1 MVTFKDLTLSK
12 YTALLGVSL
21 GKQSYFNLPS
31 PLRGQQDCLQT
42 VLQYASAAS
51 TTAALLFPHFFAT
64 TTRKYFRSFTLRCY
78 ARITLRCVPFVG
90 VFTAESIPRAT
101 KSKPCDNYC
110 YLYIPMQ
117 KHFSTYFGRWTAFS
131 SQWVHF
137 NLLMGHNPS
146 SHYCSPAAPSHTSQ
160 PN

>member
-1 MVTFKDLTLSK
+1 MAMLKDLTLFK
-12 YTALLGVSL
+12 YTALLGVNP

-31 PLRGQQDCLQT
+31 PLRGQQDCLQI
-42 VLQYASAAS
+42 VPQYASAAS

-64 TTRKYFRSFTLRCY
+64 TRKYFRSFTLRYY

-101 KSKPCDNYC
+101 ESKPCDNYC

-137 NLLMGHNPS
+137 NLLMGCNPS
-146 SHYCSPAAPSHTSQ
+146 SHHCRPAAPSCTPQ